1 MTQLKKTGIVSREV
15 KHMTNKKLLTGLFP
29 FIILGLISAFSGTV
43 AAQHEGGLGIK
54 KIPLNIANEDQLLR
68 IEGMTEELAEAI
80 VDYRETKGFFKSPQD
95 LLKVPGMTK
104 EVFEQLNPQVGSEGD
119 IYCIPKEGSEDDE
132 EPMLS
137 PSKC

>member
-1 MTQLKKTGIVSREV
+1 MTY
-15 KHMTNKKLLTGLFP
+15 KKLLAGSFP
-29 FIILGLISAFSGTV
+29 FIILGLILAFSATA

-54 KIPLNIANEDQLLR
+54 KIQLNLADEDQLLR
-68 IEGMTEELAEAI
+68 IEGMTEELSEAI
-80 VDYRETKGFFKSPQD
+80 VDYRETKGFFKDPQD

-104 EVFEQLNPQVGSEGD
+104 DIFKQLNPQVGSEGD
-119 IYCIPKEGSEDDE
+119 LFCVPRESGEEDDDEE

>member
-1 MTQLKKTGIVSREV
+1 
-15 KHMTNKKLLTGLFP
+15 MTNKKLLTGLFP
-29 FIILGLISAFSGTV
+29 FIILGLVLAFSGTA

-54 KIPLNIANEDQLLR
+54 KIQLNLADEDQLLR

-80 VDYRETKGFFKSPQD
+80 VDYRETSGYFKKPQD
-95 LLKVPGMTK
+95 LLNVPGMTK

-119 IYCIPKEGSEDDE
+119 VFCVPRKGDDEDEDDE

>member
-1 MTQLKKTGIVSREV
+1 MTL
-15 KHMTNKKLLTGLFP
+15 KKLLTGSLP
-29 FIILGLISAFSGTV
+29 FIILGMILVFSGTA

-54 KIPLNIANEDQLLR
+54 KIQLNLADEDQLLR

-80 VDYRETKGFFKSPQD
+80 VDYRESKGFFKGPQD
-95 LLKVPGMTK
+95 LLKVPGMTN
-104 EVFEQLNPQVGSEGD
+104 EIYEELNPQIGSEGD
-119 IYCIPKEGSEDDE
+119 VFCIPREGGEEDEDDE

>member
-1 MTQLKKTGIVSREV
+1 M
-15 KHMTNKKLLTGLFP
+15 MNKKLLTGSFP
-29 FIILGLISAFSGTV
+29 FIILGLILVFSGT
-43 AAQHEGGLGIK
+43 AIAQHEGGLGIK
-54 KIPLNIANEDQLLR
+54 KIQLNLADEDQLLR

-80 VDYRETKGFFKSPQD
+80 VDYRESKGFFKGPQD

-104 EVFEQLNPQVGSEGD
+104 AIFEQLNPQVGSEGD
-119 IYCIPKEGSEDDE
+119 LFCVPRAGDEDDEDDE

>member
-1 MTQLKKTGIVSREV
+1 MTY
-15 KHMTNKKLLTGLFP
+15 KKLLTGSFP
-29 FIILGLISAFSGTV
+29 FIILGLILAFSGIA

-54 KIPLNIANEDQLLR
+54 KIQLNLADEDQLLR

-80 VDYRETKGFFKSPQD
+80 VDYRESKGFYKGPQD
-95 LLKVPGMTK
+95 LLKVPGMTN
-104 EVFEQLNPQVGSEGD
+104 EIYEELNPQIGSEGD
-119 IYCIPKEGSEDDE
+119 VFCIPREGDEDDEDDE